1 MAGKDHHQVALVLML
16 FGIPVPL
23 REDHPGKATLARGTY
38 LQLGDYHGLF
48 GSSQSFSDRLLD
60 WKILVSLVW

>member
-1 MAGKDHHQVALVLML
+1 MAGKDHQQVGLVLML

-38 LQLGDYHGLF
+38 LQLGDYHGL
-48 GSSQSFSDRLLD
+48 
-60 WKILVSLVW
+60 LVAVNPSLIDYLIGKF